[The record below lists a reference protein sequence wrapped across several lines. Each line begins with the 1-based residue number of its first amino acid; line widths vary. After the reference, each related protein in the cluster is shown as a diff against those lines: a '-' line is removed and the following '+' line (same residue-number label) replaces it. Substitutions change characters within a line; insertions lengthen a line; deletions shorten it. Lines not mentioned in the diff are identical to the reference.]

1 MHATSAILN
10 THIYTYTYILNT
22 YMQSYYPRANLS
34 KIIARSPKILLQSS
48 KQVQEDAIEVGD
60 RGSGWQKMDTP

>member
-1 MHATSAILN
+1 
-10 THIYTYTYILNT
+10 
-22 YMQSYYPRANLS
+22 MQSYYPRANLS